1 MPYAGQ
7 VAVDPRNQADVVE
20 CIILE
25 LARRSEPPTVPCG
38 FFYERATMKRSKI
51 LAKAEQAVTVDRA
64 ATHGDVENNF
74 EILAAIWSVRLGVSI
89 TPAQAT
95 IMLIDLKTVRAWG
108 NSTHADNWID
118 MAGYAA
124 CGGDMADSA

>member
-1 MPYAGQ
+1 
-7 VAVDPRNQADVVE
+7 
-20 CIILE
+20 
-25 LARRSEPPTVPCG
+25 
-38 FFYERATMKRSKI
+38 MKRSEI

-74 EILAAIWSVRLGVSI
+74 ATLAAIWSVRLGVSI

-108 NSTHADNWID
+108 NQMHADNWID